1 MFHIGNR
8 PSRRRCRPF
17 SGSPSGDISTM
28 GSSSL
33 RDPGLG
39 ELPGD
44 AVGGL
49 LLSPVP
55 KELSQLGRQRYTY
68 TAVPGLRR
76 RTRRAQTPLPG
87 HRRPALAVGAT
98 LSDAGAGRSWRR
110 RRGGGGAGGAESG
123 LAEQRDAAV
132 PGLGADG
139 SGRVLLG
146 ARGCRRWG
154 RTAGAAG
161 VPGRARICPSSFYS
175 TSCITLCSA

>member
-1 MFHIGNR
+1 MLHIRDR
-8 PSRRRCRPF
+8 PSRRRCRLF
-17 SGSPSGDISTM
+17 SGSSTATSAPWAAAACGTRGSGNSLGMRQEGCCFLRYRRSFPSGPPALHLH
-28 GSSSL
+28 GSARATSQDTQS
-33 RDPGLG
+33 PNPA
-39 ELPGD
+39 LP
-44 AVGGL
+44 A
-49 LLSPVP
+49 
-55 KELSQLGRQRYTY
+55 
-68 TAVPGLRR
+68 
-76 RTRRAQTPLPG
+76 

-98 LSDAGAGRSWRR
+98 LSDAGAGRSWPR

-132 PGLGADG
+132 QGLGADG